1 MAWGDIKSILDNEA
15 KSKQIW
21 KLQKKIDYLKNKDKI
36 VCCDFCGKHLKY
48 YSYKNHYNRFH
59 T

>member
-1 MAWGDIKSILDNEA
+1 MPFGDIKSILDNEA

-36 VCCDFCGKHLKY
+36 IYCDCGKHLKY
-48 YSYKNHYNRFH
+48 YSYKKHYKKFH

>member
-1 MAWGDIKSILDNEA
+1 MPFGEIKSILDNEE

-36 VCCDFCGKHLKY
+36 IYCSDCGKHLKY
-48 YSYKNHYNRFH
+48 YSYKKHYNRFH
-59 T
+59 N